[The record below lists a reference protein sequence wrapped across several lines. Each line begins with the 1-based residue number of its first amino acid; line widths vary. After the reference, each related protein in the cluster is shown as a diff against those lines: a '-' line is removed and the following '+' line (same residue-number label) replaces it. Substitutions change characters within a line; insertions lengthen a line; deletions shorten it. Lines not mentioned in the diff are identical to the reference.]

1 MKLPKLIFPV
11 LLFFTNCQD
20 VTLKPMETVPYVDIE
35 KFMGDWYVIANI
47 PTFLEKGAT
56 NAIESY
62 ELNDKGEVE
71 TYFSYFKNSPQGTKK
86 EYFPKGF
93 IVNKDTNA
101 EWKMQFLWPFKASFL
116 IIDLDQD
123 YSYTVIGVP
132 SRKYVWIM
140 AREPEIPQNIYQ
152 GILSRLQKNGYD
164 LTKLQMVPQ
173 IWN

>member
-11 LLFFTNCQD
+11 LLFLTNCQD
-20 VTLKPMETVPYVDIE
+20 VNLKPMETVPYVDIE

-62 ELNDKGEVE
+62 QLNDKGEVE